1 MRKAHMDKRI
11 TRSPIQQYFKKGVL
25 IAAVLGLAFAIYSI
39 NKSSASGRS
48 HKLALNNVTVS
59 VVEEGEFIDAL
70 TLRGQVVPKTTIY
83 LDTIAGG
90 QVEQRLVE
98 QGEYVEKGQP
108 LVRLSNTNLQLD
120 VMGREAQV
128 TEQLNFLRN
137 TQMNM
142 ETSRLNLRRDLLEI
156 ELQISHLKRRIKQ
169 STPLVESGVM
179 AKDRLAEL
187 SDDLHYY
194 QQRKKL
200 TLERQE
206 QENSI
211 RKVQIKQLEES
222 AVMLGKNLKFARKN
236 LENLLVK
243 APVTGYLSDLNVE
256 IGESKSRGAR
266 LGQIDIPNEY
276 KLALQLDEFYLSQVQ
291 LNADVLILLSDG
303 KISAKVSKIDSRV
316 NQSQFQVEVDLPR
329 SALGIKRGQSID
341 AELMLGGNKE
351 NALLLKRGA
360 FFSSSGGNWAYVV
373 NQKNDRAERRNIRL
387 GKKNQDYYEVL
398 SGLSAGDKV
407 ITSSYGN
414 FDNAQQL
421 QLN

>member
-1 MRKAHMDKRI
+1 MDKRI